1 MAKITMKKVNSTI
14 KNFLLFPCLLIVFA
28 SILLAVIIT
37 NRIIEYIKMERSKLW
52 EINKVLVDAINKM
65 LDTGSLK

>member
-1 MAKITMKKVNSTI
+1 MKKVNSTI

-37 NRIIEYIKMERSKLW
+37 NSIIEHIKMERSKLW
-52 EINKVLVDAINKM
+52 EINKVLVDAINK
-65 LDTGSLK
+65 LIDTGSLR